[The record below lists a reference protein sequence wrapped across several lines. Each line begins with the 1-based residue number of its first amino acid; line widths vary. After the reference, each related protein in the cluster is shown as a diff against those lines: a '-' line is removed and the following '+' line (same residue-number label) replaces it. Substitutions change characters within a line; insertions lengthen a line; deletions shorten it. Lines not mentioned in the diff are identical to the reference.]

1 MEKKRTEALVRPGE
15 INRGARRGTY
25 DVRVTDALTHAD
37 EHDEH
42 DHSEHSHDHEHDHG
56 EAHLHLED
64 HAELGLESYGVK
76 LSISAPADFLA
87 RIEPVLP
94 PGWRPL
100 DPSEAD
106 GQFIVHMHNHA
117 VFRVRSPGK
126 SVSGSSDL
134 QIALEV
140 LDARLRNY
148 IALHA
153 PDHVFVHAGVV
164 AHGGTAIVIPG
175 PSFSGKTTLVAE
187 LVRAGARYYS
197 DEFAVLDEQGL
208 VHPYAKP
215 LSMRSGGV
223 AQVDHRVDELGGTAG
238 EEAAPIGQV
247 VVTTYHPDAKWDP
260 RRLSAGEAVLALLS
274 NTVPAQERPE
284 QSLST
289 LKRALENAV
298 AVEGERGDATALA
311 AELLR
316 SSAAA

>member
-1 MEKKRTEALVRPGE
+1 
-15 INRGARRGTY
+15 
-25 DVRVTDALTHAD
+25 VTDALSHAG
-37 EHDEH
+37 EHVG
-42 DHSEHSHDHEHDHG
+42 HEHAHEHG
-56 EAHLHLED
+56 NVHLDD

-76 LSISAPADFLA
+76 LSISAPADVLP

-94 PGWRPL
+94 PGWRRR
-100 DPSEAD
+100 DPTEDDA
-106 GQFIVHMHNHA
+106 QFVVHMHNHA

-126 SVSGSSDL
+126 TVSGSSDL

-153 PDHVFVHAGVV
+153 PNHIFVHAGVV
-164 AHGGTAIVIPG
+164 AHEGSAIVIPG

-187 LVRAGARYYS
+187 FVRAGAKYYS

-208 VHPYAKP
+208 VHPYPKP
-215 LSMRSGGV
+215 LSVRSGGV
-223 AQVDHRVDELGGTAG
+223 DQTDRGVHEFGGTAG

-247 VVTTYHPDAKWDP
+247 IIATYHPEATWNP
-260 RRLSAGEAVLALLS
+260 QTLSAGEAMLALMS

-289 LKRALENAV
+289 LKRALASAV
-298 AVEGERGDATALA
+298 VLQGARGDAAALTAEFLQSPA
-311 AELLR
+311 GA
-316 SSAAA
+316 

>member
-1 MEKKRTEALVRPGE
+1 M
-15 INRGARRGTY
+15 
-25 DVRVTDALTHAD
+25 TDALRDAPDHDDAD
-37 EHDEH
+37 Q
-42 DHSEHSHDHEHDHG
+42 DHGHGHDHG
-56 EAHLHLED
+56 PAHVHIED

-76 LSISAPADFLA
+76 LSISAPAEVLP

-94 PGWRPL
+94 PGWERRE
-100 DPSEAD
+100 PSEDDA
-106 GQFIVHMHNHA
+106 QFLVHMHNHA

-148 IALHA
+148 VALHA
-153 PDHVFVHAGVV
+153 PDHIFVHAGVV
-164 AHGGTAIVIPG
+164 AHGGRAIVIPG

-187 LVRAGARYYS
+187 LVRAGAQYYS

-215 LSMRSGGV
+215 LSMRAGGIEQTDRGV
-223 AQVDHRVDELGGTAG
+223 HEFGGTAA
-238 EEAAPIGQV
+238 EEAAPIGRV
-247 VVTTYHPDAKWDP
+247 VITTYHPDAQWNP
-260 RRLSAGEAVLALLS
+260 QQLSAGEAVLALLS

-289 LKRALENAV
+289 LKRALEHAAV
-298 AVEGERGDATALA
+298 LQGERGDAAALA
-311 AELLR
+311 AELLQ
-316 SSAAA
+316 A